1 MFKMLMNVKIGK
13 NVKKITM
20 LKNLNN
26 VKRLK
31 QC

>member
-1 MFKMLMNVKIGK
+1 MNVKIGK
-13 NVKKITM
+13 KEKMLKNNNV
-20 LKNLNN
+20 KNLNN